1 MNRRDRAVAAARA
14 IHPDAKPS
22 LGGATFTLNG
32 VRYDVAGA
40 AAGPWRVEA
49 SVRLQV
55 NDGLWHG
62 HDAAVEGEAA
72 HADLA
77 TAVEMARAE
86 FDKARAALAAKL
98 AEVTP

>member
-1 MNRRDRAVAAARA
+1 MNRRDKATAAARA
-14 IHPDAKPS
+14 ISPDAKPM
-22 LGGATFTLNG
+22 LDGASFTRNG
-32 VRYDVAGA
+32 VRYHVTGDG
-40 AAGPWRVEA
+40 GPWRVEA
-49 SVRLQV
+49 SVRLRV

-62 HDAAVEGEAA
+62 HGAAVEGEAA